1 MKYTTLIALLMLTG
15 ILTGAASCRKT
26 QKDHSSAG
34 DPDTVAVSAPKPENP
49 EKKLLEMYRSG
60 EIEKCKDA
68 QGNTV
73 YRCQRNIRDIE
84 TRIYNTLGEQVGVC
98 FYSTNKVDAICRET
112 TGCTTIYRVDKNIW
126 GKPAV
131 NLIEQ

>member
-1 MKYTTLIALLMLTG
+1 MKYTALFALLLCLG
-15 ILTGAASCRKT
+15 IITGAASCRKT
-26 QKDHSSAG
+26 QKGPPAEG
-34 DPDTVAVSAPKPENP
+34 DTVATTAPKPENT
-49 EKKLLEMYRSG
+49 EKKLLELYRSG
-60 EIEKCKDA
+60 EIDRCKDA

-73 YRCQRNIRDIE
+73 YRCQKNIRDIE
-84 TRIYNTLGEQVGVC
+84 TRIYDAMGAQVGVC

-131 NLIEQ
+131 NLIEK